1 MCRRDNDVSCEETMG
16 DALSS
21 IASERVDLSSQAKRK
36 ARTEQHGANTVY
48 SSFSQSAPKGCRR
61 LSPGM
66 CFPGSMGHVVDKGG
80 R

>member
-1 MCRRDNDVSCEETMG
+1 MYRRGNDVSCEESMG

-21 IASERVDLSSQAKRK
+21 MAAERVSSQAKRK